1 MKIAIVKLSALG
13 DIVHAMA
20 VLQFIKKYNQ
30 EIEIDWIVEEGYKEL
45 LESNPNISKVYVV
58 NIKKAKLKKSLVL
71 FLSELKKIYNFKSY
85 DMVIDMQGLVK
96 SAIIARL
103 IPSKLTCGFDKYSS
117 RESLAAIFYNK
128 KFNLRYDENVV
139 VRNFELIKFAIDLP
153 YNSDQIINKK
163 PLLFS
168 NPKYLNTKLS
178 NLKKNIILIPGASHS
193 SKRYPLE
200 KFAKLTN
207 LIDANYIVIWGNKE
221 EKVVAEGIKDLSP
234 NVSVCKKIVLKD
246 LISLVSLVDL
256 VIGSDTGPT
265 HLAWAQ
271 NVPSIT
277 LFGPTPGNRNTYITK
292 INKIIE
298 SSSKV
303 NPFKINK
310 NDISIKDISVEEI
323 KLVAQSLL
331 V

>member
-13 DIVHAMA
+13 DIVHAMV
-20 VLQFIKKYNQ
+20 VLQFIKKYNINIQ
-30 EIEIDWIVEEGYKEL
+30 IDWIVEEGHKEL

-71 FLSELKKIYNFKSY
+71 FLSELKKFYNFKSY

-178 NLKKNIILIPGASHS
+178 NLKKNIILIPGASHP

>member
-71 FLSELKKIYNFKSY
+71 FLSELKKFYNFKSY

-178 NLKKNIILIPGASHS
+178 NLKKNIILIPGASHP

-221 EKVVAEGIKDLSP
+221 EKVIAEGIKDLSP